1 MFKISTIIVVV
12 FISTTLKVNA
22 QCPVTPISL
31 ITQTD
36 IDNFST
42 NYPGCDTIPVG
53 ADVLI
58 SGSTITNLNGLNQIE
73 VSLAA
78 IEIRNNSNLTTT
90 SGLNLLYAGSDLI
103 IRNNSKLIDI
113 SSFSNLD
120 TILGEFTIRT
130 NSLLTNLTGFS
141 SLKHVGMGAIVR
153 DNAALTSLNGLNQLT
168 SVEGILEIVEHPNLT
183 DVSALSNLLLVTGDP
198 LEGALVI
205 DLNTSLT
212 SLNGLGNNNTEILGD
227 LFITGNTVLSDCAV
241 QSICNYLNNPP
252 LGAVSTINLNLTG
265 CNTEAE
271 ILNQCV
277 FVSIIE
283 QNNYDVLSV
292 YPNPFNTQLIFDW
305 NGKNFYELKVTIH
318 DLTGKLIYEQQLNS
332 STVLNTEWINK
343 GSYVIS
349 MVDDDNSFSKKMILI
364 K

>member
-1 MFKISTIIVVV
+1 MFRHSIAITLALTSIVLE
-12 FISTTLKVNA
+12 INA
-22 QCPVTPISL
+22 QCPVTPINL

-42 NYPGCDTIPVG
+42 TYPGCDTIPVG

-58 SGSTITNLNGLNQIE
+58 SGSTINNLNGLNQLAA
-73 VSLAA
+73 SLAA
-78 IEIRNNSNLTTT
+78 IEIRNNLNLTTT

-103 IRNNSKLIDI
+103 IRNNPQLVDI

-120 TILGEFTIRT
+120 TILGEFTVRT
-130 NSLLTNLTGFS
+130 NPLLTDLTGFS
-141 SLKHVGMGAIVR
+141 SLKHVGMGAIIR

-168 SVEGILEIVEHPNLT
+168 SVDGILEIVEHPNLT
-183 DVSALSNLLLVTGDP
+183 DVSALSNLTLVTGDP
-198 LEGALVI
+198 IEGALVI

-252 LGAVSTINLNLTG
+252 IGAVSTINLNLTG

-277 FVSIIE
+277 FVSINE
-283 QNNYDVLSV
+283 QNNYEVLSV
-292 YPNPFNTQLIFDW
+292 YPNPFNTQLTFEW
-305 NGKNFYELKVTIH
+305 NGKDFSELLVSIH
-318 DLTGKLIYEQQLNS
+318 DLTGKLIHEQELNS
-332 STVLNTEWINK
+332 TTVLNTEWINK

-349 MVDDDNSFSKKMILI
+349 LVNEEKSFSKKMILI